1 MLLVYVDDIII
12 SGTDSV
18 MINHLQSSLH
28 ESFNMKDLG
37 PPTYFLGLEVHLS
50 DKGLV
55 LNQHKYTMD
64 LIEMAGLQYSTPV
77 DTRLKVNVKINQDI
91 GNLFPDSMLYR
102 RLVGS
107 LVYLTV
113 TRPNISYAVNLV
125 SQFMT
130 AP

>member
-1 MLLVYVDDIII
+1 
-12 SGTDSV
+12 
-18 MINHLQSSLH
+18 
-28 ESFNMKDLG
+28 MKDLG